1 MNGAMKDLPNV
12 MSKFLALGLSLDQ
25 VVQRATWNPA
35 REINQ
40 DALGHLSV
48 GAGADVAVLRLEKGT
63 FGLPDSHGARR
74 DASERLVCELTIKN
88 GKVVYDLNGIAIRR

>member
-1 MNGAMKDLPNV
+1 
-12 MSKFLALGLSLDQ
+12 
-25 VVQRATWNPA
+25 
-35 REINQ
+35 
-40 DALGHLSV
+40 
-48 GAGADVAVLRLEKGT
+48 LEKGT